1 MLERIWKLIR
11 RIFGPFFTLIMLIG
25 LFLGVVSYYLA
36 QWVIDTWGFL
46 TMDEIVFHL
55 KVPLEGTNEDMVWE
69 AVNLCV
75 PVAIVAVLTL
85 LIVWIAVR
93 KRKITKYLVWI
104 GVMSFAV
111 FLVKHSVDYIWEE
124 LSVDEYLKSQKTQST
139 FIQDNYVDPR
149 SVQITFPEQKRNLI
163 YIFLESMETT
173 YASKEVGGGANANYI
188 PELTEIAQNNI
199 SFSNTE
205 QLGGGYVAPGASWT
219 MGAMFAQ
226 TSGLPLAIPIDGN
239 AMDTQQEFL
248 PEIKSLGD
256 ILDEQGYQQVLMIGS
271 EAEFGG
277 RKNYFT
283 QHGNYEI
290 WDYNTAI
297 ETGKIPPEYRVFWG
311 YEDEKL
317 FEYSKEK
324 LTELSMS
331 GQPFNFTMLTVDT
344 HFEDG
349 YVCPQCIAQYG
360 SQYANVISCAS
371 HQVAEFVSWIQQQP
385 FYANTTIIITGDHL
399 TMQSAGSN
407 FFYEIDP
414 KYDRRIYNA
423 IINPAVLPVN
433 SVNREFNTMDM
444 FPTTLASLGVNIEG
458 NYLGLGVNLFSDQ
471 PTISEQYGRDMVN
484 KELQRGSSF
493 FDNFTKGIVVTDEN
507 STEK

>member
-1 MLERIWKLIR
+1 
-11 RIFGPFFTLIMLIG
+11 
-25 LFLGVVSYYLA
+25 
-36 QWVIDTWGFL
+36 
-46 TMDEIVFHL
+46 
-55 KVPLEGTNEDMVWE
+55 
-69 AVNLCV
+69 
-75 PVAIVAVLTL
+75 
-85 LIVWIAVR
+85 
-93 KRKITKYLVWI
+93 
-104 GVMSFAV
+104 
-111 FLVKHSVDYIWEE
+111 
-124 LSVDEYLKSQKTQST
+124 
-139 FIQDNYVDPR
+139 
-149 SVQITFPEQKRNLI
+149 
-163 YIFLESMETT
+163 
-173 YASKEVGGGANANYI
+173 
-188 PELTEIAQNNI
+188 
-199 SFSNTE
+199 
-205 QLGGGYVAPGASWT
+205 
-219 MGAMFAQ
+219 
-226 TSGLPLAIPIDGN
+226 
-239 AMDTQQEFL
+239 
-248 PEIKSLGD
+248 
-256 ILDEQGYQQVLMIGS
+256 MIGS

-493 FDNFTKGIVVTDEN
+493 FDNFTKRNCSDRR
-507 STEK
+507 K

>member
-1 MLERIWKLIR
+1 MLHQEHRGQW
-11 RIFGPFFTLIMLIG
+11 
-25 LFLGVVSYYLA
+25 A
-36 QWVIDTWGFL
+36 QCL
-46 TMDEIVFHL
+46 H
-55 KVPLEGTNEDMVWE
+55 
-69 AVNLCV
+69 
-75 PVAIVAVLTL
+75 
-85 LIVWIAVR
+85 
-93 KRKITKYLVWI
+93 
-104 GVMSFAV
+104 
-111 FLVKHSVDYIWEE
+111 
-124 LSVDEYLKSQKTQST
+124 
-139 FIQDNYVDPR
+139 
-149 SVQITFPEQKRNLI
+149 
-163 YIFLESMETT
+163 
-173 YASKEVGGGANANYI
+173 
-188 PELTEIAQNNI
+188 
-199 SFSNTE
+199 
-205 QLGGGYVAPGASWT
+205 
-219 MGAMFAQ
+219 Q